1 MAGVEHSGDSATVCT
16 SPFPDL
22 CDTLLSVPKPMH
34 KTRLRPGQLAIL
46 LMLAATGMTAVQN
59 TMIRLLA
66 DSGTH
71 PFQIAFFRCVFGFI
85 SVAALVLW
93 QMRKLP
99 QTRSIGLLG
108 ASGVLH
114 MVSML
119 AFFFGLSRMPL
130 NDSAALTFA
139 TPLFG
144 TIGAAL
150 FLGERVHASRWF
162 AICIG
167 FIGVLIVLRPGTM
180 PLGLGPGL
188 VLASTVTFAGVT
200 VLVKRLSDTERAT
213 TIVFYQ
219 SLFVSLL
226 TLVPALL
233 VWTWPPAHATLMLIS
248 LGLLGTAGWLCF
260 TRAFALAD
268 ASAILPLEFVRLPC
282 VALLAYALFGEVPDR
297 WVWLGAAIIFA
308 STLYVANR
316 EHLAHRSAAAGS
328 ARSNPGSKH

>member
-1 MAGVEHSGDSATVCT
+1 
-16 SPFPDL
+16 
-22 CDTLLSVPKPMH
+22 MH
-34 KTRLRPGQLAIL
+34 KTRLRPGQRAIV
-46 LMLAATGMTAVQN
+46 LMLAATAMTAVQN

-66 DSGTH
+66 DSGIH
-71 PFQIAFFRCVFGFI
+71 PFQIAFFRCLFGFI

-93 QMRKLP
+93 QARAFP
-99 QTRSIGLLG
+99 QTHAVGLLG

-150 FLGERVHASRWF
+150 FLGERVSAGRWF
-162 AICIG
+162 AIGIG
-167 FIGVLIVLRPGTM
+167 FIGVLIVLRPGAV
-180 PLGLGPGL
+180 PLGIGPAL
-188 VLASTVTFAGVT
+188 VLASTVLFAGVT
-200 VLVKRLSDTERAT
+200 VLVKRLSDTERTT

-219 SLFVSLL
+219 SLFVTLL
-226 TLVPALL
+226 TLVPALS
-233 VWTWPPAHATLMLIS
+233 VWTWPTTVQATVMLMS

-268 ASAILPLEFVRLPC
+268 ASAILPLEFARLPC

-297 WVWLGAAIIFA
+297 WVWLGAATIFA

-316 EHLAHRSAAAGS
+316 EHRAHREATAASAAAN
-328 ARSNPGSKH
+328 ADPNHRR

>member
-1 MAGVEHSGDSATVCT
+1 
-16 SPFPDL
+16 
-22 CDTLLSVPKPMH
+22 
-34 KTRLRPGQLAIL
+34 
-46 LMLAATGMTAVQN
+46 MLAATGMTAVQN
-59 TMIRLLA
+59 TLIRLLA
-66 DSGTH
+66 DSGIH
-71 PFQIAFFRCVFGFI
+71 PFQIAFFRCVFGFV

-93 QMRKLP
+93 RTGAVP
-99 QTRSIGLLG
+99 QTRAMKSLG
-108 ASGVLH
+108 GSGILH

-119 AFFFGLSRMPL
+119 AFFSGMSRMPL

-162 AICIG
+162 AIGIG
-167 FIGVLIVLRPGTM
+167 FIGVLIVLRPGNVA
-180 PLGLGPGL
+180 LDIGPGL
-188 VLASTVTFAGVT
+188 VLASTVLFAGVT
-200 VLVKRLSDTERAT
+200 VLVKRLSATERTT

-233 VWTWPPAHATLMLIS
+233 VWKWPNPHATLMLVS

-268 ASAILPLEFVRLPC
+268 ASAILPLEFARLPC
-282 VALLAYALFGEVPDR
+282 IALLAYALFGEVPDR
-297 WVWLGAAIIFA
+297 WVWLGASIIFA

-316 EHLAHRSAAAGS
+316 EHMAHHAATNRVAPPAPKNRGH
-328 ARSNPGSKH
+328 R

>member
-1 MAGVEHSGDSATVCT
+1 
-16 SPFPDL
+16 
-22 CDTLLSVPKPMH
+22 MH
-34 KTRLRPGQLAIL
+34 KTRLRPGQLAIV

-59 TMIRLLA
+59 TLVRLLA
-66 DSGTH
+66 DSGIH
-71 PFQIAFFRCVFGFI
+71 PFQIAFFRCVFGFV

-93 QMRKLP
+93 QTRALP
-99 QTRSIGLLG
+99 QTRAIGLLG
-108 ASGVLH
+108 VSGVLH

-119 AFFFGLSRMPL
+119 AFFYGLSRMPL

-162 AICIG
+162 AIGIG
-167 FIGVLIVLRPGTM
+167 FIGVLIVLRPGDV

-188 VLASTVTFAGVT
+188 VLASTVTFASVT
-200 VLVKRLSDTERAT
+200 VLVKRLSDTERTT

-226 TLVPALL
+226 TFVPALL
-233 VWTWPPAHATLMLIS
+233 VWTWPSAQATLMLVS

-268 ASAILPLEFVRLPC
+268 ASAILPLEFARLPC
-282 VALLAYALFGEVPDR
+282 VAVLAYALFGEVPDR
-297 WVWLGAAIIFA
+297 WVWLGAAVIFA

-316 EHLAHRSAAAGS
+316 EHMAHRSTVASGTPPKPK
-328 ARSNPGSKH
+328 NKH

>member
-1 MAGVEHSGDSATVCT
+1 M
-16 SPFPDL
+16 P
-22 CDTLLSVPKPMH
+22 
-34 KTRLRPGQLAIL
+34 KTRLRPGQLAIV

-59 TMIRLLA
+59 TLIRLLA
-66 DSGTH
+66 DSGIH
-71 PFQIAFFRCVFGFI
+71 PFQIAFFRCLFGFV

-93 QMRKLP
+93 RTRAFP
-99 QTRSIGLLG
+99 QPRAMKLLG
-108 ASGVLH
+108 ASGILH
-114 MVSML
+114 MLSML

-162 AICIG
+162 AIGIG
-167 FIGVLIVLRPGTM
+167 FIGVLIVLRPGSV
-180 PLGLGPGL
+180 PLGMGPGL
-188 VLASTVTFAGVT
+188 VLASTVLFAGVT
-200 VLVKRLSDTERAT
+200 VLVKRLSDTERT
-213 TIVFYQ
+213 TMIVFYQ

-233 VWTWPPAHATLMLIS
+233 VWKWPNGHAMLMLVS

-268 ASAILPLEFVRLPC
+268 ASAILPLEFARLPC
-282 VALLAYALFGEVPDR
+282 IALLAYAFFGEVPDS
-297 WVWLGAAIIFA
+297 WVWLGAFIIFA

-316 EHLAHRSAAAGS
+316 EHRAHHAVADGVVPPDAKDRGQV
-328 ARSNPGSKH
+328 

>member
-1 MAGVEHSGDSATVCT
+1 MQ
-16 SPFPDL
+16 
-22 CDTLLSVPKPMH
+22 
-34 KTRLRPGQLAIL
+34 KTRLRPGQLAIV
-46 LMLAATGMTAVQN
+46 LMLAATAMTAVQN
-59 TMIRLLA
+59 TLVRLLA
-66 DSGTH
+66 DSGIH
-71 PFQIAFFRCVFGFI
+71 PFQIAFFRCLFGFI
-85 SVAALVLW
+85 SVAALVVW
-93 QMRKLP
+93 
-99 QTRSIGLLG
+99 QTRALPPTRAIGMLG
-108 ASGVLH
+108 ASGGLH

-162 AICIG
+162 AIGIG
-167 FIGVLIVLRPGTM
+167 FIGVLIVLRPGTV

-200 VLVKRLSDTERAT
+200 VLVKRLSDTERT
-213 TIVFYQ
+213 MTIVFYQ

-226 TLVPALL
+226 TLVPAML
-233 VWTWPPAHATLMLIS
+233 VWTWPTLPATLMLVS

-268 ASAILPLEFVRLPC
+268 ASAILPLEFARLPC

-297 WVWLGAAIIFA
+297 WVWLGAAVIFA

-316 EHLAHRSAAAGS
+316 EHVAHRNAAAAASAAKPK
-328 ARSNPGSKH
+328 NPA